1 MYNHCQ
7 ELVRYT
13 HNDVLMIYNY
23 KGNHTFAIIRG
34 IEQYQFLKDGL
45 APVLKEINE
54 LIESRIVEVDREMV
68 ELTFMLG
75 GDYKVKCMYLI

>member
-1 MYNHCQ
+1 MYMYI
-7 ELVRYT
+7 V
-13 HNDVLMIYNY
+13 VIYY

-54 LIESRIVEVDREMV
+54 LIEGRIVEVDGEMI

-75 GDYKVKCMYLI
+75 GDYKVKILDRSNLMYMTYLL